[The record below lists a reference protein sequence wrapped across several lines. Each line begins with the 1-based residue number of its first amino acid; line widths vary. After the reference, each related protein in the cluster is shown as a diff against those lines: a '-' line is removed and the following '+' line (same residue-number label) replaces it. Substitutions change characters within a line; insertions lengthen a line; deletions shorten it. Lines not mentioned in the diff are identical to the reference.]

1 MKHNPL
7 ESQLFRQTSS
17 FSMSLLALVLT
28 LQIASMSYLPS
39 KIPSVH
45 SKVDI
50 SFQIYHQVCVK
61 NVLINTFVDF
71 SNPYLLEFFK
81 ELLVLSSAI

>member
-50 SFQIYHQVCVK
+50 FQIHHQVCVK